1 MTTTPSKSA
10 ASGESLFDYVYN
22 DLRGLIRTHKLR
34 PGDRLRETEISE
46 RLSCSRTPI
55 REALKRLEADGLV
68 RTAPPRGY
76 VVVELTQRRVAEL
89 YALREVLVGVAA
101 RSAAEQASSLEIQ
114 SMQHVVDRMLKAAD
128 IAESVELN
136 RTLSE
141 TIVSAARNEFLSKAL
156 DSLDGVVE
164 LLNGSTYTAYPERRF
179 EAARAHEL
187 TISAISRRDAVAAEE
202 AARAYV
208 RESAKVRIAMLF
220 GDLRKEAPK
229 TLQAA

>member
-1 MTTTPSKSA
+1 MTTKLSNFA
-10 ASGESLFDYVYN
+10 APGESLFDYVYN
-22 DLRGLIRTHKLR
+22 DLRGQIRTHKLR

-76 VVVELTQRRVAEL
+76 IVVELTQRRVSEL

-101 RSAAEQASSLEIQ
+101 RSAAEQASSMEIQ
-114 SMQHVVDRMLKAAD
+114 SMQHIVDRMLNASD
-128 IAESVELN
+128 IAEAIELN

-156 DSLDGVVE
+156 NSLDGVVE
-164 LLNGSTYTAYPERRF
+164 LLNGSTYTAYPGRRL
-179 EAARAHEL
+179 EAARAHEN
-187 TISAISRRDAVAAEE
+187 TISAIRRRDPVAAEE

-208 RESAKVRIAMLF
+208 RESAKVRIAMMF
-220 GDLRKEAPK
+220 GNLQKEAPIV
-229 TLQAA
+229 LQV